1 MTLNGVPN
9 VLYFSDRPDRV
20 AGHLSLEK
28 FVESWNKGSDSFK
41 ADPPNA
47 TLSVLTKEGAKNV
60 VVELTSVEQKR
71 GSVVFK
77 VIIYEKDG
85 KAFALPDMRF
95 KALSLFIDLFVGNA
109 DGDIYF

>member
-9 VLYFSDRPDRV
+9 VLYFSDRPARV

-28 FVESWNKGSDSFK
+28 FVESWNKGTDSFK

-60 VVELTSVEQKR
+60 VVELKSVQQKR

-77 VIIYEKDG
+77 AEVLDG
-85 KAFALPDMRF
+85 VSPQTFNATAI
-95 KALSLFIDLFVGNA
+95 FIDGLQIPFDPYA
-109 DGDIYF
+109 L